1 MSTAKEPA
9 LREFDEVPY
18 FFGPAGLFG
27 IRYVPTTPAH
37 TAVVVCHPFG
47 EEKLWSQRVLVNFAR
62 ELAARG
68 TAVLRFDSR
77 GQGDS
82 PPAEPE
88 RLSTYLEDIGSAIT
102 ETIQRVG
109 VERVALVGVRFGGT
123 LATRIAH
130 RDQRVSALVIWE
142 PLLDQ
147 TRYMQELLRV
157 NLSTQIACFG
167 EVRDNRDAL
176 LEQMR
181 QGNPVNVGGYYLTAE
196 LYDEMLAATLSD
208 EGAVGLPT
216 LLIET
221 VRSENAKPTA
231 KLADLADRLSANLAR
246 VEQQPFW
253 RETPAF
259 CSRAPALYETTWTF
273 LQQHHAPD

>member
-1 MSTAKEPA
+1 MSTLSEPA
-9 LREFDEVPY
+9 SCEFREVPY
-18 FFGPAGLFG
+18 FFGPSGLFG
-27 IRYVPTTPAH
+27 VRYVPTTPTR

-62 ELAARG
+62 TMAAHG
-68 TAVLRFDSR
+68 TPVLRFDSR

-82 PPAEPE
+82 PIAEQE
-88 RLSTYLEDIGSAIT
+88 CLDTYLEDIDSAVT
-102 ETIQRVG
+102 ETLERTDF
-109 VERVALVGVRFGGT
+109 ERVVLVGVRFGGT
-123 LATRIAH
+123 LAARIAH

-147 TRYMQELLRV
+147 SRYMQELLRV

-181 QGNPVNVGGYYLTAE
+181 KGNPVNVGGYYLTAE
-196 LYDEMLAATLSD
+196 LYDEMLAASLTD
-208 EGAVGLPT
+208 EGDVGIPT

-221 VRSENAKPTA
+221 VRNESAKPNTKLEA
-231 KLADLADRLSANLAR
+231 LADTLSASHAR
-246 VEQQPFW
+246 IVQQPFW

-259 CSRAPALYETTWTF
+259 SSRAPALYEATRSF
-273 LQQHHAPD
+273 LEQHHAAD